1 MATEMRQEWRTP
13 PLWGV
18 ADSPP
23 YLHDGRAPTLS
34 KAILLHSGEAAK
46 SRQQFAELSGIDRD
60 AIESFLLTLRAPRQ
74 DMSDKGLGGV
84 SAF

>member
-1 MATEMRQEWRTP
+1 M
-13 PLWGV
+13 
-18 ADSPP
+18 
-23 YLHDGRAPTLS
+23 S